1 MISAICPFLA
11 CHYGAMD
18 IGNDGMGVYDTLM
31 NIGHDSAGVHY
42 VTTNVGDDY
51 IRVYSQFSLKV
62 GG

>member
-1 MISAICPFLA
+1 MIFAIGPILV
-11 CHYGAMD
+11 CHYGAVD
-18 IGNDGMGVYDTLM
+18 IGNDGMGVDDTLM
-31 NIGHDSAGVHY
+31 NIGHDSTGVHY

>member
-1 MISAICPFLA
+1 
-11 CHYGAMD
+11 MD
-18 IGNDGMGVYDTLM
+18 ISNDGMGVYDTLM
-31 NIGHDSAGVHY
+31 NIGHDCAGVHY

>member
-31 NIGHDSAGVHY
+31 NIGHDSTGVHY
-42 VTTNVGDDY
+42 VTTNVGNDCICIY
-51 IRVYSQFSLKV
+51 CQFGLKPV
-62 GG
+62 S

>member
-1 MISAICPFLA
+1 
-11 CHYGAMD
+11 MD